1 MALSTKKYISPALGK
16 ASKKRVYSIHSCC
29 VFVFTRR
36 RGDPWL
42 NPLKT
47 CVHPVHLNGWPC
59 VSGPEQRGRVKAL
72 GHVIIELL
80 GDAAIL
86 TSEVV
91 RIVRRCRPKKVR
103 QSGKGNE
110 SEDG

>member
-1 MALSTKKYISPALGK
+1 M
-16 ASKKRVYSIHSCC
+16 YSYNN
-29 VFVFTRR
+29 TRR
-36 RGDPWL
+36 PRR
-42 NPLKT
+42 
-47 CVHPVHLNGWPC
+47 PVVEPVENVRASGATSMGGRA
-59 VSGPEQRGRVKAL
+59 SGPEQRGRVEAKSL

-103 QSGKGNE
+103 QRGKGNE